1 MRKPS
6 YSLLRKNGFLNE
18 IEGFPSG
25 NTNFAKD
32 FANLL
37 PPYNEELEC
46 ISRLFEKRTG
56 FANHWNGVSTQCV
69 SNNSMTTCLCPII
82 AIKHQGR
89 TELC

>member
-6 YSLLRKNGFLNE
+6 SSLLRKEGILNE
-18 IEGFPSG
+18 IEGIPERNATFP
-25 NTNFAKD
+25 KD

-37 PPYNEELEC
+37 LPYNEELEC
-46 ISRLFEKRTG
+46 ISRLFKKRVG
-56 FANHWNGVSTQCV
+56 FANHWNGVSTHFV
-69 SNNSMTTCLCPII
+69 LNNKMTTCLCPII